1 MEWVE
6 SPGKGQNTLALLQEF
21 EKRFACLYTLDRT
34 VIDMSKV
41 LLFIKLVYLLD

>member
-1 MEWVE
+1 MEWVDLR
-6 SPGKGQNTLALLQEF
+6 GKGRSTSVLLQEF